1 MRAQSRL
8 LALGF
13 VTFGLALLLAAPP
26 VAAQTPAGCAGV
38 TYADVVALDQPWLWN
53 RYGAL
58 EPQGMMYALR
68 RDVVP
73 TSDVNGL
80 PDPGVAY
87 TLGAGQVTLRRDK
100 RPRPLVLR
108 VNAGD
113 CLHVHFTNLL
123 APTRASRRD
132 AQPAPRSASIHFIG
146 LEAVKG
152 IGDMGSNAGQN
163 AASANGILPPNS
175 STDYWL
181 YAPK

>member
-13 VTFGLALLLAAPP
+13 VTLGLALLLAAPP

-73 TSDVNGL
+73 TSDVDGL

-87 TLGAGQVTLRRDK
+87 TLGAGQVKLRSDK

-108 VNAGD
+108 VTPATA
-113 CLHVHFTNLL
+113 CTSIS
-123 APTRASRRD
+123 PTCWRRPCRAARTSSRP
-132 AQPAPRSASIHFIG
+132 PATLPSISWG
-146 LEAVKG
+146 
-152 IGDMGSNAGQN
+152 
-163 AASANGILPPNS
+163 
-175 STDYWL
+175 WRR
-181 YAPK
+181 